1 MMNAPHIRAFRIAAT
16 VLAFACLLGIRPAL
30 AADAVTTSTA
40 QGYARLLFSLRPS
53 GPIKAALTGAVL
65 KLTFERKVDIAPASL
80 VVPGYVESVHVD
92 PGGKSIS
99 FALNQPVRLHTSSA
113 SGRTAIDLVPQ
124 SYAGTPPDLPPPPP
138 PEPKAVDIAT
148 LPPLT
153 VRAGA
158 YHNFTRVVFD
168 WSRNVPYTV
177 FPGAGHL
184 TVRFEAQAK
193 PDFSAITREQPPWVK
208 AAGWH
213 IEGKATVI
221 DLETDSDSG
230 FHDFRDGTHVVIDV
244 LAPKTDADAY
254 NPPGDAKPT
263 ITKFTQQPADK
274 KTLPVSAAQVKA
286 IDSAAAKLNTHPE
299 AADKP
304 ATAPPAKLGQPT
316 KPADTTPPPAGTP
329 ATGTPATGAPAAGTP
344 APGTDAGAQ
353 SQAAPAVPDVQDAA
367 SKLIRNGAVLTF
379 PGAGR
384 RGSAVFIRGMT
395 AWIVLQNAAPLNAAK
410 LKAQL
415 GTFPDAVDAASS
427 DNISV
432 LRLTLKQPE
441 QIAAIG
447 EGSTLKVI
455 IAPQVNASAIAIGFS
470 RNQDSPGHSSLST
483 LLPGATNP
491 VTLVDPVA
499 GDQLIVIPGAAG
511 RAMLNERNYVDFAVL
526 QTASGM
532 VLEPYVDDLSVA
544 INQTRVTITHP
555 GGLDLTPP
563 TMPLASTPQAMA
575 EGGSG
580 PCFLDFADWKK
591 VTGGSFLAT
600 ERRLRMATARLKPED
615 ANHARLA
622 LARFYL
628 ANHFAAETLGLLD
641 IMQSIDPALQSDM
654 QLQTMRAAADY
665 DMGRYRDAHNAI
677 AGTQFDAD
685 RNAALWRGLIE
696 AALEDWNDAHTDLDR
711 AGPVLS
717 RYQPEMQARVRI
729 ANAQAA
735 LGIGRLEIAD
745 AQVARLPARLPK
757 TLALQAD
764 LVRARLY
771 AAENRHGD
779 ANRLFATVET
789 AGDDHAAA
797 QAIYYRVGA
806 ALSEGTMSTPAAVNA
821 LERLRFR
828 WRGDILELD
837 TLRKLASLYF
847 SEKQWRNGLRT
858 LRIATQNFPN
868 DDQAGKAQDDMRAA
882 FVNLFLKG
890 QANAMPPVE
899 ALALFYDFIDLTP
912 IGPDGDEMIRHM
924 ADRLVAVDLLGPAED
939 LLHYQVTKRLDG
951 IAAAQVATRLAM
963 IQLMDHKPQAALD
976 TLNATRLS
984 TLPDDVLHQ
993 RLLLQARALA
1003 EEKQYDQALDLI
1015 AVDQAPDTVRLRAD
1029 IYWESGNWALAAQ
1042 KAEESLGTTWSD
1054 AAPLS
1059 DGDRQEAMRAA
1070 VAYSLANDEAS
1081 LERIRDHFGAKMKGT
1096 PDGNAFAVVT
1106 TRIDMHGLAFRDAAA
1121 KVASIDT
1128 LTTFMQ
1134 DLQKNPMASD

>member
-1 MMNAPHIRAFRIAAT
+1 MKNAHNICVFRAAAA
-16 VLAFACLLGIRPAL
+16 VLAVACLLAARPAE
-30 AADAVTTSTA
+30 AADSVTTSTA
-40 QGYARLLFSLRPS
+40 QGYARLLFSLRPFT
-53 GPIKAALTGAVL
+53 PVKADVIGAIL
-65 KLTFERKVDIAPASL
+65 KITFDRKVGLTPASF
-80 VVPGYVESVHVD
+80 VIPGYVEGVHAD
-92 PGGKSIS
+92 PGGKSFT
-99 FALNQPVRLHTSSA
+99 FALTHPVRIHASSA
-113 SGRTAIDLVPQ
+113 SGKTAIDLMPQ
-124 SYAGTPPDLPPPPP
+124 SYDGTPPNLPPPPP
-138 PEPKAVDIAT
+138 PQPKAVDISK
-148 LPPLT
+148 LEPLK

-158 YHNFTRVVFD
+158 YHNFTRIVFD
-168 WSRNVPYTV
+168 WSRKVPYTV

-193 PDFSAITREQPPWVK
+193 PDFSAITREAPPWVK
-208 AAGWH
+208 AAGWR
-213 IEGKATVI
+213 IDGNGTVVE
-221 DLETDSDSG
+221 LETDADSG
-230 FHDFRDGTHVVIDV
+230 FHDFRDGTHIVIDV

-254 NPPGDAKPT
+254 KPPGDAKPT
-263 ITKFTQQPADK
+263 ITKFARQIVGQQPVA
-274 KTLPVSAAQVKA
+274 VSAAQVQA
-286 IDSAAAKLNTHPE
+286 IASAATKLNSPAGP
-299 AADKP
+299 AAKP
-304 ATAPPAKLGQPT
+304 ATAPPARLTPAAA
-316 KPADTTPPPAGTP
+316 KPAAPAPPPPANAP
-329 ATGTPATGAPAAGTP
+329 PSPAADTN
-344 APGTDAGAQ
+344 AADA
-353 SQAAPAVPDVQDAA
+353 QAAPPAPATPEIQDAA
-367 SKLIRNGAVLTF
+367 SRLIRNGAVLTF

-410 LKAQL
+410 LKAEL

-441 QIAAIG
+441 QIAAIA
-447 EGSTLKVI
+447 EGSNLRVI

-511 RAMLNERNYVDFAVL
+511 RAIMNERTYVDFAVL

-544 INQTRVTITHP
+544 INRTRVTITHP

-563 TMPLASTPQAMA
+563 TMPVASSPQALA

-580 PCFLDFADWKK
+580 PCFLDFADWKRI
-591 VTGGSFLAT
+591 TGGSFLAT
-600 ERRLRMATARLKPED
+600 ERRLRAAAARLKPED

-641 IMQSIDPALQSDM
+641 LMQSTDPALQSDM

-665 DMGRYRDAHNAI
+665 EMGRYRDAHNAI

-696 AALEDWNDAHTDLDR
+696 AALEDWTDAHADLDR
-711 AGPVLS
+711 AGPVLD
-717 RYQPEMQARVRI
+717 RYQPDMQARVRI

-745 AQVARLPARLPK
+745 AQVARLPGHLPK
-757 TLALQAD
+757 SLMLQAE

-771 AAENRHGD
+771 AAENRHNE
-779 ANRLFATVET
+779 ANRLFAAVET
-789 AGDDHAAA
+789 AGDDQAAA

-806 ALSEGTMSTPAAVNA
+806 ALAAGTMTTSSAINA

-828 WRGDILELD
+828 WRGDILELK

-847 SEKQWRNGLRT
+847 AQKKWRDGLRT
-858 LRIATQNFPN
+858 LRIATDNFPN
-868 DDQAGKAQDDMRAA
+868 NDLAGKAQDDMRAA

-890 QANAMPPVE
+890 QADSMPPVE

-924 ADRLVAVDLLGPAED
+924 ADRLVAVDLLGQAAD
-939 LLHYQVTKRLDG
+939 LLNYQVTKRLNG
-951 IAAAQVATRLAM
+951 MAASQVATKLAM
-963 IQLMDHKPQAALD
+963 VQLMDHKPQAALE
-976 TLNATRLS
+976 TLSTTQLS
-984 TLPDDVLHQ
+984 TLPDDVLHE
-993 RLLLQARALA
+993 RMLLQARALA
-1003 EEKQYDQALDLI
+1003 EEKQYNQALDLI

-1029 IYWESGNWALAAQ
+1029 IYWESGNWALAGQ
-1042 KAEESLGTTWSD
+1042 MAEASLGSSWSD
-1054 AAPLS
+1054 PAPLS
-1059 DGDRQEAMRAA
+1059 ADDRQEAMRAA
-1070 VAYSLANDEAS
+1070 VAYSLANDETS
-1081 LERIRDHFGAKMKGT
+1081 LDRIRANFAAKMKGT
-1096 PDGNAFAVVT
+1096 PDEAAFAVVT
-1106 TRIDMHGLAFRDAAA
+1106 QRIDMHGMAFRDAAA

-1128 LTTFMQ
+1128 LTTFMN